1 MIDVTW
7 ISKETVSFL
16 LGVSTGMLIFTA
28 VPELIRS
35 VKLIRLRK
43 GEEMQVHVQ
52 GRELPEWDNETTE
65 IVVDL
70 FQARFPSIPRKDIE
84 KLVKTSIEFE
94 VPVKWAIRVMYE
106 HCYGRSR
113 YFPCM
118 LVGGCWLEPT
128 LSFFAHHS

>member
-35 VKLIRLRK
+35 VKLIRLHKR
-43 GEEMQVHVQ
+43 EEMQEIHVQ
-52 GRELPEWDNETTE
+52 GRELPEWDHETTE

-113 YFPCM
+113 YFVLDLTDPA
-118 LVGGCWLEPT
+118 CW
-128 LSFFAHHS
+128 

>member
-7 ISKETVSFL
+7 ISKETVLFL

-35 VKLIRLRK
+35 VKLIRLHK
-43 GEEMQVHVQ
+43 GEEMQEVYVQ
-52 GRELPEWDNETTE
+52 GRELPEWDHETTE

-84 KLVKTSIEFE
+84 KLVKTSIEFD

-106 HCYGRSR
+106 HCYGRSG
-113 YFPCM
+113 YFVRDLTDPA
-118 LVGGCWLEPT
+118 CW
-128 LSFFAHHS
+128 